1 MSHWW
6 TYGGYGFVD
15 FRPEISVRP
24 AGLTERVR
32 TLDACLR
39 ATEPSQLTADEE
51 RALEALLQTVH
62 RLTEPSLSG
71 RG

>member
-1 MSHWW
+1 MSRWW

-15 FRPEISVRP
+15 FRPEIAPRP
-24 AGLTERVR
+24 CDLTERVR
-32 TLDACLR
+32 TLEATLR
-39 ATEPSQLTADEE
+39 ATQPDQLSVDEE
-51 RALEALLQTVH
+51 RALESLLQTVH